1 MTFTFERVEVLS
13 DPNHCHD
20 PLRPEWSMQVKLHD
34 RSRHH
39 FSNKLTPIC
48 TEYLPVLKLH
58 DIYHRTKSQKQTN
71 IASNFIFTYHSYFI
85 YHTLFGTS
93 WFTEKTCHF
102 SDLIGASSLVHCVT
116 GKHFSHDQFC
126 GRLRRLSMA
135 MLHHV
140 SKGWSFWF
148 ESIPCR
154 IFQHGNRG
162 FPSWIMHLDP
172 YSIAWNGIFW
182 LLCSFSTG

>member
-71 IASNFIFTYHSYFI
+71 IASNVIFTYHSYFI

-140 SKGWSFWF
+140 SKG
-148 ESIPCR
+148 
-154 IFQHGNRG
+154 
-162 FPSWIMHLDP
+162 
-172 YSIAWNGIFW
+172 
-182 LLCSFSTG
+182 